1 MSPPELLPADHAHP
15 DPALVARIAQVLR
28 GGGVVAMRT
37 DTVYGL
43 LGSVNRPDALARLV
57 DLKVRP
63 IGKPFV
69 LLASD
74 WIAVRSVTSHLTPV
88 ARILGHH
95 YWPGPLTLVLP
106 AAESLPDEVTA
117 AGHGVAVRIPA
128 DPLLRSVLSATGAAL
143 AAPSANLPG
152 GEPARSAADCVALF
166 GDGIDLAVDGGP
178 PALDEPSTIV
188 NCCGP
193 TGEIL
198 RHGPIEPALRE
209 LGE

>member
-1 MSPPELLPADHAHP
+1 MSSPELLVADHENP
-15 DPALVARIAQVLR
+15 DPALVKRVAQVLR

-57 DLKVRP
+57 ELKVRP

-88 ARILGHH
+88 ARILGHR

-117 AGHGVAVRIPA
+117 AGYGVAVRVPA
-128 DPLLRSVLSATGAAL
+128 DPLLRSVLTATGAAL
-143 AAPSANLPG
+143 AAPSANRPG
-152 GEPARSAADCVALF
+152 DEPAESAAECIELF
-166 GDGIDLAVDGGP
+166 GDGIDLALDGGP
-178 PALDEPSTIV
+178 PALGMASTIV